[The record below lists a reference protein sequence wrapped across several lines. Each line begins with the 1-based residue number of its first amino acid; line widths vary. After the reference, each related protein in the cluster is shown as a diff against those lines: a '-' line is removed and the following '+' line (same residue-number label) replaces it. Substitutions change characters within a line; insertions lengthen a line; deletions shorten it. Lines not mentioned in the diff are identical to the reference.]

1 MEKEKLDRINELAR
15 KAKTVGLTDEETVER
30 AALRQEYIEAFR
42 AGTRATL
49 ESILIQ
55 EKDGTLTPLKK
66 RDAGEAQKHHH
77 YHPDH
82 DHHHHH
88 HHHHHHDHDHE
99 HGCCCCGHDHGDKDI
114 PEQ

>member
-1 MEKEKLDRINELAR
+1 MEKNKLDRINELAR

-30 AALRQEYIEAFR
+30 AALRKEYIEAFR
-42 AGTRATL
+42 AGTKATL

-55 EKDGTLTPLKK
+55 EEDGTLTPLKK
-66 RDAGEAQKHHH
+66 RSPEDVHKHHH

-82 DHHHHH
+82 DHC
-88 HHHHHHDHDHE
+88 HHHDHHDDHE
-99 HGCCCCGHDHGDKDI
+99 HDHCCCGHDHHHEDKST